1 MSGQFIV
8 GQPFDAYIERDT
20 VYTVSSVLDLR
31 EIISSDLD
39 PLENIYKANGLS
51 EEEFDYD
58 LENGIGI
65 VSLTTDKKS
74 NNYLYLPMRYIQS
87 APLLDYRKY
96 QNSALVFSLAALPV
110 DVDLESL
117 KSEINNY
124 IENRIGVES
133 KSKTVLTS
141 EVFGVK
147 HSKSKL
153 IEAKRKT
160 RITRET
166 PFLLNE
172 KYKETISDL
181 NEKIKKLE
189 QYIID
194 KLDN

>member
-1 MSGQFIV
+1 
-8 GQPFDAYIERDT
+8 
-20 VYTVSSVLDLR
+20 LDLR